1 MTLEATTL
9 EKLSVLETLYR
20 RGYQSDVIDLTVDK
34 MIALERERAERE
46 LTEFDIRLKVFE
58 QRYQMRSDDFY
69 RRFQQGHLGDS
80 ADFFEWS
87 AVYAMQQSVAERIKS
102 LSWKQM

>member
-46 LTEFDIRLKVFE
+46 LKEFDIRLKAFE
-58 QRYQMRSDDFY
+58 QHYQMRSEDFY
-69 RRFQQGHLGDS
+69 RRFQQGQLGDS

-87 AVYAMQQSVAERIKS
+87 AVYAMHQSVVER
-102 LSWKQM
+102 LENFTGKQL

>member
-34 MIALERERAERE
+34 MIALECERAERE
-46 LTEFDIRLKVFE
+46 REELDTRLKAFE
-58 QRYQMRSDDFY
+58 QNYQMRSEDFY
-69 RRFQQGHLGDS
+69 RRFQQGQLGDS

-87 AVYAMQQSVAERIKS
+87 AVYAMHQSVAERVRS
-102 LSWKQM
+102 LTGK

>member
-34 MIALERERAERE
+34 MIVLECERAERE
-46 LTEFDIRLKVFE
+46 LKELAMRLKAFE
-58 QRYQMRSDDFY
+58 KNYQMRSEDFY
-69 RRFQQGHLGDS
+69 RRFQQGQLGDS

-87 AVYAMQQSVAERIKS
+87 AVYAMHQSVEERIRS
-102 LSWKQM
+102 LTGK